1 MGLFNRKKDTEE
13 TKECCCGCCEP
24 AEPAKQEGPQGAR
37 FKILGGGCPKC
48 NALEAALKAVLQKR
62 GMDEP
67 IEHVT
72 DYSEI
77 AKFGVMSTPALVIGG
92 KVVSMGKVLKAEE
105 IEKLLEANP
114 ADRKSSAEVRK

>member
-1 MGLFNRKKDTEE
+1 MGLFNRKKNAEE

-24 AEPAKQEGPQGAR
+24 AAAKQEAPKDAR

-48 NALEAALKAVLQKR
+48 NALEAALKAALQKR

-105 IEKLLEANP
+105 IGKLLEANP
-114 ADRKSSAEVRK
+114 AD

>member
-24 AEPAKQEGPQGAR
+24 AAEEKQEEPKDAR
-37 FKILGGGCPKC
+37 IKILGGGCPKC
-48 NALEAALKAVLQKR
+48 NALEAAAKAAMAKR

-114 ADRKSSAEVRK
+114 AD